1 MCSTLCAPPFAVEN
15 QILALLTI
23 ILPYSF
29 MYEGLLATGGIV
41 KLRRNCCKN
50 MGHLYLPFRAFFK
63 CYMKHGGP
71 IFWLTILSLDGIAE
85 TSLLAKNMY
94 EYYKFYNFL
103 KSLHIIRSI
112 TRRRNG
118 DERK

>member
-29 MYEGLLATGGIV
+29 IYEGLLATGGIV
-41 KLRRNCCKN
+41 KLRRNCCEN
-50 MGHLYLPFRAFFK
+50 MGHLYLLFRAFFK

-71 IFWLTILSLDGIAE
+71 IFWLTILNLDGIAK
-85 TSLLAKNMY
+85 TSLLAKNIY
-94 EYYKFYNFL
+94 GYYKFYKFL
-103 KSLHIIRSI
+103 KI
-112 TRRRNG
+112 T
-118 DERK
+118 